1 VRRLALLL
9 TLLGSFISCG
19 DSKTDGPDPA
29 VTMTAAPA
37 GATSGQIWQQ
47 QCGVCHGGA
56 GEGNRALDAPALTQL
71 SSDYLARQLTHFVNG
86 VRGAD
91 PKDQAG
97 HRMAL
102 SVALLAPSDI
112 PALAA
117 FISTDL
123 PPARP
128 EATLKGEAT
137 RGKDYY
143 THLCSAC
150 HGGNALGNPILGAPS
165 LAGAS
170 DWYLKSAYQG
180 FLDGLRGQHVN
191 DVYGAQMARLAPA
204 LSDENDLDDVIAH
217 IMTLPPKRS

>member
-37 GATSGQIWQQ
+37 GATSSQIWQQ

-123 PPARP
+123 PRRGPRP
-128 EATLKGEAT
+128 
-137 RGKDYY
+137 
-143 THLCSAC
+143 
-150 HGGNALGNPILGAPS
+150 P
-165 LAGAS
+165 
-170 DWYLKSAYQG
+170 
-180 FLDGLRGQHVN
+180 
-191 DVYGAQMARLAPA
+191 
-204 LSDENDLDDVIAH
+204 
-217 IMTLPPKRS
+217 

>member
-1 VRRLALLL
+1 MRRLVLLL

-19 DSKTDGPDPA
+19 DSKTDVPDLA

-37 GATSGQIWQQ
+37 GATSSQIWQQ
-47 QCGVCHGGA
+47 QCGVCHGAA
-56 GEGNRALDAPALTQL
+56 GEGNRALDAPGLTQL

-91 PKDQAG
+91 PKDQSG

-123 PPARP
+123 PRRGPRP
-128 EATLKGEAT
+128 
-137 RGKDYY
+137 
-143 THLCSAC
+143 
-150 HGGNALGNPILGAPS
+150 P
-165 LAGAS
+165 
-170 DWYLKSAYQG
+170 
-180 FLDGLRGQHVN
+180 
-191 DVYGAQMARLAPA
+191 
-204 LSDENDLDDVIAH
+204 
-217 IMTLPPKRS
+217 

>member
-1 VRRLALLL
+1 
-9 TLLGSFISCG
+9 
-19 DSKTDGPDPA
+19 
-29 VTMTAAPA
+29 MTAAPA
-37 GATSGQIWQQ
+37 GATSSQIWQQ

-91 PKDQAG
+91 QKDQAG

-123 PPARP
+123 PPGAARGH
-128 EATLKGEAT
+128 LK
-137 RGKDYY
+137 RR
-143 THLCSAC
+143 S
-150 HGGNALGNPILGAPS
+150 N
-165 LAGAS
+165 
-170 DWYLKSAYQG
+170 
-180 FLDGLRGQHVN
+180 
-191 DVYGAQMARLAPA
+191 
-204 LSDENDLDDVIAH
+204 
-217 IMTLPPKRS
+217 KR